1 MICKEL
7 VAQERVFRD
16 PHGRCILEAPMYSEK
31 PEFFGVHGEREYKGG
46 WHKSPSWWAQCQQ
59 LAQVKQVSNVCL
71 REVPRLIIF
80 SII

>member
-1 MICKEL
+1 
-7 VAQERVFRD
+7 
-16 PHGRCILEAPMYSEK
+16 MYSEK
-31 PEFFGVHGEREYKGG
+31 PEFFGVHGESESKGG
-46 WHKSPSWWAQCQQ
+46 WHKSHNWWAQCQQ